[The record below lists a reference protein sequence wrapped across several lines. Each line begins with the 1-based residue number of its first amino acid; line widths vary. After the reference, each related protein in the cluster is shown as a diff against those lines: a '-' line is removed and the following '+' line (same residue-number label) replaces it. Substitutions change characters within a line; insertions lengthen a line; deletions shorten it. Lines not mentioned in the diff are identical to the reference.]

1 LKKPHERFQMT
12 KEIEHGAKVHEIAVK
27 SLIGSLTPSDIEKE
41 LSACDKRVEK
51 LWANLRPFI
60 EWL

>member
-1 LKKPHERFQMT
+1 MT